1 MAVNSNPSAQ
11 DTEIKKYVTLEREA
25 SAEFIEKKSVF
36 IGHAKPVKT
45 DEEALEFVK
54 KIKEKYADATHN
66 VYAYYLR
73 GGAMARYSDD
83 NEPQGTAGPPVLEVI
98 KKSGCD
104 DCAVVVTRYFG
115 GILLGAGGLVRAYA
129 NAASLALEA
138 AHIVTYEEYSVYTLS
153 CDYGEYNK
161 INFELEGARAIIDNL
176 DFADKVNMRFA
187 VRKPAA
193 DALIRKIAELSGG
206 RLTPN
211 FTENRF
217 DADKKG

>member
-1 MAVNSNPSAQ
+1 MAVIDSP
-11 DTEIKKYVTLEREA
+11 DTKKYVTLEREA
-25 SAEFIEKKSVF
+25 SAEFVEKKSVF

-45 DEEALEFVK
+45 DEEALLFVN
-54 KIKEKYADATHN
+54 KIKEKYKDATHN

-104 DCAVVVTRYFG
+104 DCVVVVTRYFG

-129 NAASLALEA
+129 NAAALALDA
-138 AHIVTYEEYSVYTLS
+138 AHIVTYEEYCVYSLS

-161 INFELEGARAIIDNL
+161 INFELEGANAIIDKC
-176 DFADKVNMRFA
+176 DFSDKVNMEFA
-187 VRKPAA
+187 VKATLSDRICK
-193 DALIRKIAELSGG
+193 KIAELSGG
-206 RLTPN
+206 KLVPLITG
-211 FTENRF
+211 TRF
-217 DADKKG
+217 DARKNLQ

>member
-1 MAVNSNPSAQ
+1 MEVIDSIDA
-11 DTEIKKYVTLEREA
+11 KKYVTLEREA
-25 SAEFIEKKSVF
+25 SAEFVEKKSVF

-45 DEEALEFVK
+45 DEEALLFVN
-54 KIKEKYADATHN
+54 KIKEQYKDATHN

-104 DCAVVVTRYFG
+104 DCVVVVTRYFG

-129 NAASLALEA
+129 NAAALALDA
-138 AHIVTYEEYSVYTLS
+138 AHIVTYEEYNVYSLS

-161 INFELEGARAIIDNL
+161 INFELEGADAIIDKC
-176 DFADKVNMRFA
+176 DFSDKVYMEFA
-187 VRKPAA
+187 VKATVSEKVCK
-193 DALIRKIAELSGG
+193 KIAELSGG
-206 RLTPN
+206 KLIPMATG
-211 FTENRF
+211 TRF
-217 DADKKG
+217 DAKKSLR